1 MGGAESLYV
10 GLNHLDQFAWI
21 APMSA
26 AIFDDPAETFPK
38 LDQTQAAMIK
48 LLWIACGKEDNLI
61 KSNRQFKSWLASR
74 NIKFESVETE
84 GAHTWQVWRRNL
96 TDLVP
101 LLFR

>member
-1 MGGAESLYV
+1 
-10 GLNHLDQFAWI
+10 
-21 APMSA
+21 
-26 AIFDDPAETFPK
+26 
-38 LDQTQAAMIK
+38 
-48 LLWIACGKEDNLI
+48 LWIACGKEDNLI